1 MSLEKASSLMAKPSP
16 ALTYHQEV
24 SSEGQRYPLSG
35 PRETVR
41 QMYTKREKKNSSENT
56 YRIF

>member
-41 QMYTKREKKNSSENT
+41 QMYTKR
-56 YRIF
+56 